1 MSSTPVL
8 NDDQWSKLL
17 EYVAETYNEV
27 TLSRGFHF
35 YKQQMVT
42 SLLISLELRKVHAV
56 VEEFGEKCKV
66 TIDLTKLKSS
76 TCTCPV
82 GTSCKHVA
90 AALMELADRQ
100 GYPASQIMNAKM
112 ALKRVAAQSSNVSTL
127 EQLPGMT
134 VEGWHKFMEHY
145 TFHFKPSYDQG
156 NYVELLRG
164 QFAQLKVKSIP
175 FTETEERYFELHQRL
190 FILRKIVEQNAQTG
204 VTFYTAATVYHLSD
218 ELDVWM
224 RKAVGGACEASASSN
239 TILSSSASSS
249 ASKEDRLSQTLTY
262 LREQMAIESP
272 KKLHHF
278 RVFTTF
284 WDGWAAV
291 AEEPEIARLTR
302 AEIAAFEAMDATELS
317 LSLCAGRAYLHLR
330 QARPSEAWEAMA
342 AHAAFT
348 EAPALLFTPFLS
360 YLQDSEQ
367 WSEMVHWL
375 RRLSSFYAGK
385 RHYVVEDY
393 AAYWKIAVAHLPEA
407 EEPMWEA
414 LKELL
419 PSSYRLIESLL
430 YERREWKSWIE
441 MQIVQGYDPFTHR
454 VNVLQPIEK
463 ESPELL
469 LPYYHQAVEHYIRL
483 KNRHDYKAAVRLLKR
498 LEKVYKKMK
507 QPERWEAFFTP
518 FVSRYSRLR
527 ALQEELKKGKLL
539 E

>member
-8 NDDQWSKLL
+8 NDDQWPKLL

-42 SLLISLELRKVHAV
+42 SLNIATELRKVNAV
-56 VEEFGEKCKV
+56 VEEFGEKCQV
-66 TIDLTKLKSS
+66 GIDLNLLKASS
-76 TCTCPV
+76 CTCPV
-82 GTSCKHVA
+82 KTACKHVA

-134 VEGWHKFMEHY
+134 VDGWHKFMEHY
-145 TFHFKPSYDQG
+145 TYHLKPSYDQW

-164 QFAQLKVKSIP
+164 QFANLKRTPIRFS
-175 FTETEERYFELHQRL
+175 ETDLFYFECHQRL
-190 FILRKIVEQNAQTG
+190 FILRKIIEQNAQAG

-218 ELDVWM
+218 ELDEWL
-224 RKAVGGACEASASSN
+224 RETADSLDDGQHGERF
-239 TILSSSASSS
+239 T
-249 ASKEDRLSQTLTY
+249 QTTAY
-262 LREQMAIESP
+262 LRAQMAIESP

-284 WDGWAAV
+284 WAYHVA
-291 AEEPEIARLTR
+291 AEERLIASEIT
-302 AEIAAFEAMDATELS
+302 AFEEMEAADLS
-317 LSLCAGRAYLHLR
+317 FSLCAGRAYLYLR
-330 QARPSEAWEAMA
+330 QGRSHLAWDTLAS
-342 AHAAFT
+342 HATFK
-348 EAPALLFTPFLS
+348 EAPTILFVP
-360 YLQDSEQ
+360 YLDYMKHAQDWQEIVQ
-367 WSEMVHWL
+367 WL
-375 RRLSSFYAGK
+375 RRLSSFYHGK
-385 RHYVVEDY
+385 RHLEVDVYVS
-393 AAYWKIAVAHLPEA
+393 YWKLVVAERPEA
-407 EEPMWEA
+407 EPDMWQSLE
-414 LKELL
+414 ELL
-419 PSSYRLIESLL
+419 PTTYRIIETL
-430 YERREWKSWIE
+430 YYEKRQWKPWIE
-441 MQIVQGYDPFTHR
+441 MQIAQGYDPFTHR

-507 QPERWEAFFTP
+507 QPERWEAFFTR
-518 FVSRYSRLR
+518 FVSRFSRLR